1 LPVRAEYVEGSI
13 IVFERDG
20 ASRLYS
26 SGYYGKPLGVS
37 KPKGPSF
44 DEPLILD
51 LIEAL
56 YLAEMGEL
64 VVQRDDRSMDPSE
77 LRAIG
82 EATYS
87 RFTALYKVYR
97 DLRRRGFVVTP
108 GIKFGSDFAVY
119 KHGPGLEHAP
129 FIVQVRASGDE
140 FTATEL
146 VRSGRLATT
155 VKKNFIVAI
164 PDEVTD
170 RVQYLVFSWMR
181 L

>member
-1 LPVRAEYVEGSI
+1 MPVRAEYVEGSI
-13 IVFERDG
+13 VVFEREG

-26 SGYYGKPLGVS
+26 SGYYGKPLGVA
-37 KPKGPSF
+37 KPRGTSF
-44 DEPLILD
+44 DEPLVLD

-56 YLAEMGEL
+56 YLAEIGEL
-64 VVQRDDRSMDPSE
+64 EVRHEGRSLSPSE

-87 RFTALYKVYR
+87 RFKALYKVYR

-119 KHGPGLEHAP
+119 KQGPGLEHAP
-129 FIVQVRASGDE
+129 FIVQVRSAGEELS
-140 FTATEL
+140 ATEL

-164 PDEVTD
+164 PHDSSD
-170 RVQYLVFSWMR
+170 RVDYLVFSWAR